1 MAGITLRIT
10 MLGPRGVGKT
20 SLLASMYKDRYHS
33 LLSFLSAEP
42 LSSRIAVAITPV
54 QTLGTVRF
62 DRIEKTEDGLK
73 FFFRK
78 IPGQSNYAPMYVEEV
93 LRYTLGFSIKK
104 YLDDMS
110 WFMRLFKLTRPFEDA
125 IRKMAA
131 ERKEINDGFQILQGK
146 DLLNLKH

>member
-1 MAGITLRIT
+1 
-10 MLGPRGVGKT
+10 
-20 SLLASMYKDRYHS
+20 
-33 LLSFLSAEP
+33 LLSFLNADRLP
-42 LSSRIAVAITPV
+42 NRIAVAITPV

-62 DRIEKTEDGLK
+62 DRIEKTADGLK

-78 IPGQSNYAPMYVEEV
+78 IPGQGNYAPMYVEEI

-104 YLDDMS
+104 YLDDLS
-110 WFMRLFKLTRPFEDA
+110 WFMRLFKLTRPFEHA

-131 ERKEINDGFQILQGK
+131 ERKESNDGFQILQGK